1 MFPAPISAR
10 MGRKVFIVLKQQV
23 PSFSMSQ
30 KPEEMPLP
38 QSNGISVNMCVPWI
52 ANFHAEVE
60 GKP

>member
-1 MFPAPISAR
+1 
-10 MGRKVFIVLKQQV
+10 MGRKVFIVLKQQA